1 MLVRTSP
8 KYVAQYPRACTVSY
22 PSPRQ
27 NIIATP
33 TRPPTPQNQA
43 LARQCIT
50 LEGVLE
56 KQENLRGA
64 VTIGTCAPPPAAT
77 TTPAINQHCTPTPRL
92 ALKLSAYPMGLPEYD
107 GIHFML
113 SGGDTDIAM
122 QGATT
127 LDSATAKLWWAGK
140 EFVRGETVG
149 DRVGKNEK
157 TKVVVKLQANS
168 GGPPA
173 REAAVSEDERK
184 AMMAFWFKK
193 NEEAKALA
201 DNDED
206 DFLHSSWANPRALKT
221 SLTGTDAVKWR
232 PGM

>member
-1 MLVRTSP
+1 
-8 KYVAQYPRACTVSY
+8 
-22 PSPRQ
+22 
-27 NIIATP
+27 
-33 TRPPTPQNQA
+33 
-43 LARQCIT
+43 
-50 LEGVLE
+50 
-56 KQENLRGA
+56 
-64 VTIGTCAPPPAAT
+64 
-77 TTPAINQHCTPTPRL
+77 
-92 ALKLSAYPMGLPEYD
+92 
-107 GIHFML
+107 ML

-127 LDSATAKLWWAGK
+127 LDPTTAKLWWAGK

-206 DFLHSSWANPRALKT
+206 DFLHSSWANPRALKA